1 MARRGWTTSTGRAVN
16 YNWAWRVLNRR
27 AYTSIYSWGSI
38 DIEGGMPQIVSES
51 TFALSK
57 TAR

>member
-1 MARRGWTTSTGRAVN
+1 MARRGWTTSTG
-16 YNWAWRVLNRR
+16 
-27 AYTSIYSWGSI
+27 WGGI
-38 DIEGGMPQIVSES
+38 DVEGGMPQIVSES